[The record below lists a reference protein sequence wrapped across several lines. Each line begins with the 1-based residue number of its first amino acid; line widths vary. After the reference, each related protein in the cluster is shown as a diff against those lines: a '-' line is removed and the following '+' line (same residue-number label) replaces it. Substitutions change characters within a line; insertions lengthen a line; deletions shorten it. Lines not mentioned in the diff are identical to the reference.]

1 MSPNGKRMYLYT
13 YVYEY
18 THDIHTYITYMHVHV
33 YVIYVYENIL
43 IYINKYTPK
52 NPDNLQLN
60 VSSVPTR

>member
-1 MSPNGKRMYLYT
+1 MGSVCIYIRMYMNTLMN
-13 YVYEY
+13 
-18 THDIHTYITYMHVHV
+18 IHTYITYMHVHV